1 MLARAVNMRHLAQA
15 MFVLVIMCSMIT
27 TAVAQAV
34 YKWTDATGVTHYSEQ
49 PPPQAVKAKQ
59 LQLKGAAPAPAVSAP
74 SATPPPSAATALDAA
89 KSDFRKQA
97 CTTANNNLKL
107 LSGRRM
113 VLDTDTVESPAGVE
127 GAKMLSPE
135 QREAAKSE
143 AQQQIQQYCD
153 RG

>member
-1 MLARAVNMRHLAQA
+1 MRHLMQV
-15 MFVLVIMCSMIT
+15 VLVSGLMCAVIAS
-27 TAVAQAV
+27 AVAQTV
-34 YKWTDATGVTHYSEQ
+34 YKWTDASGVTHYSEQ

-59 LQLKGAAPAPAVSAP
+59 LQLKGATPAPAPAESAP
-74 SATPPPSAATALDAA
+74 PTPPAQSAATALDAA

-97 CTTANNNLKL
+97 CTTANSNLKL
-107 LSGRRM
+107 LSGSSM
-113 VLDTDTVESPAGVE
+113 VLDTGTTATSADVE
-127 GAKMLSPE
+127 GARILSPE